1 MRLKPSGGEWFAYQN
16 HDPDHPLLGSL
27 AFLFCG
33 PEAVHKEPPCR
44 LPDGPCYRL
53 GRACLLVG
61 RVDLGAAVVLP
72 LFPA

>member
-1 MRLKPSGGEWFAYQN
+1 
-16 HDPDHPLLGSL
+16 
-27 AFLFCG
+27 
-33 PEAVHKEPPCR
+33 